1 MVERDVSE
9 QPMEI
14 RMEGYEV
21 VEKIAKPCGTSARVL
36 VPKGW
41 IGKKVRIVRMEP

>member
-1 MVERDVSE
+1 MEKDELSE

-21 VEKIAKPCGTSARVL
+21 VEKIAKPCATSARVL
-36 VPKGW
+36 VPKSW
-41 IGKKVRIVRMEP
+41 IGKKVRIVRLER

>member
-14 RMEGYEV
+14 QMEGYEV
-21 VEKIAKPCGTSARVL
+21 VDKIAKPCGTSVRVL

-41 IGKKVRIVRMEP
+41 IGKKVRIVRLEP